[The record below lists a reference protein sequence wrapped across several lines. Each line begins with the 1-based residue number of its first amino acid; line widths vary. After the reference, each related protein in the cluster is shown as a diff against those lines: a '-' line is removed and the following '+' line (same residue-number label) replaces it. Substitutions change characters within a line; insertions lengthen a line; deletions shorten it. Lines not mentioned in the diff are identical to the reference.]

1 MKTKEERQIKTIN
14 DNKKQLA
21 NINEDYN
28 NKVLLSKEGE
38 IFKNIFNE
46 RLDKIEEL
54 NKNVDCDNLKYFVKS
69 SDEEFAFDKSEDL
82 MIFINN
88 IKTDKISLK
97 ETKNL
102 QQDYGTYLRRIRK
115 GNKSAEQKKLW
126 QTQIFFLMQ
135 EIMLSNLQKTIVQ

>member
-1 MKTKEERQIKTIN
+1 MKLI
-14 DNKKQLA
+14 
-21 NINEDYN
+21 
-28 NKVLLSKEGE
+28 LLSKEGE

-102 QQDYGTYLRRIRK
+102 QQDYGTYLKRIRK

-126 QTQIFFLMQ
+126 QIQIFFLMQ